1 MSKNKSK
8 LELADIFRRYGN
20 GFRKNNF
27 LSSEQS
33 KAMHHIETCRTAV
46 LGGHIEACDHC
57 GFEKNAYNSCRDR
70 HCPKCQTLVKE
81 KWLSARKAELLP
93 CPYFHNVFTLP
104 HELNLLILTNK
115 RVMLTML
122 FAAVKETLQVFAA
135 DPQWR
140 LVGQLG
146 FIAVLH
152 TWNQKLMDHFHLH
165 CIVPAGGLSYDRK
178 QWIAVRNK
186 YLFRV
191 QSLSKEFRKRYLNKL
206 EKAYGQSKLSFH
218 GRASG
223 YEDKKKFRQLIETVK
238 AKQWIAYS
246 KQPFGGPE
254 QVFEYLGRY
263 THRVAIT
270 NNRIDSLENG
280 KVTFTYRDRSDENKA
295 KQLTVNAEEF
305 IRRYLLHI
313 LPSGFMKIRY
323 FGFLAN
329 TNKKECIPLIQ
340 QLINPDLKIT
350 EKVTESIQEMMLRLT
365 GTDISHCPECGKGKM
380 IYMKI
385 YRKHHWILP
394 DIHLKHRVLRYSK
407 ILTLN

>member
-1 MSKNKSK
+1 MRKSKNQ
-8 LELADIFRRYGN
+8 LELADIFRKHGDE
-20 GFRKNNF
+20 FRRNNF

-33 KAMHHIETCRTAV
+33 KTMRHIETCRTAA

-57 GFEKNAYNSCRDR
+57 GFVKNAYNSCRDR

-104 HELNLLILTNK
+104 HELNSLILTNK

-122 FAAVKETLQVFAA
+122 FAAVKETLQVFAG

-140 LVGQLG
+140 LEGQLG

-165 CIVPAGGLSYDRK
+165 CIVPAGVLSFDRK

-186 YLFRV
+186 YLFKV
-191 QSLSKEFRKRYLNKL
+191 QSLAKEFRKRYLNKL
-206 EKAYGQSKLSFH
+206 QKAYGKKQLSFH
-218 GRASG
+218 GRASE
-223 YEDKKKFRQLIETVK
+223 YEDKAKFRQLIETVK

-270 NNRIDSLENG
+270 NNRIDSLENN

-305 IRRYLLHI
+305 IRRFLLHI
-313 LPSGFMKIRY
+313 LPGGFMKIRY

-329 TNKKECIPLIQ
+329 TNKKVCIPLIQ
-340 QLINPDLKIT
+340 QLIDPDCKIAEKLT
-350 EKVTESIQEMMLRLT
+350 ETIQEMMMRLT

-380 IYMKI
+380 ISI
-385 YRKHHWILP
+385 EGLP
-394 DIHLKHRVLRYSK
+394 EVLLDTS
-407 ILTLN
+407 

>member
-1 MSKNKSK
+1 MMRTSKNQ
-8 LELADIFRRYGN
+8 LELADIFRKHGDE
-20 GFRKNNF
+20 FRRNNF

-33 KAMHHIETCRTAV
+33 KAMYHIETCRTAV

-57 GFEKNAYNSCRDR
+57 GFLKNAYNSCRDR

-81 KWLSARKAELLP
+81 KWLSARKEELLP

-104 HELNLLILTNK
+104 HELNSLILTNK

-122 FAAVKETLQVFAA
+122 FAAVKETLQVFAC

-140 LVGQLG
+140 LEGQLG

-165 CIVPAGGLSYDRK
+165 CIVPAGVLSFDRK

-191 QSLSKEFRKRYLNKL
+191 QSLAKEFRKRYMNKL
-206 EKAYGQSKLSFH
+206 EKAYGKKQLSFH
-218 GRASG
+218 GRASE
-223 YEDKKKFRQLIETVK
+223 YEDKAKFRQLIEAVK
-238 AKQWIAYS
+238 AKHWIAYS

-270 NNRIDSLENG
+270 NNRIESLEND

-313 LPSGFMKIRY
+313 LPGGFMKIRY

-329 TNKKECIPLIQ
+329 TNKKECIALIQ
-340 QLINPDLKIT
+340 QLIDPDCKIAEKLT
-350 EKVTESIQEMMLRLT
+350 ETIQEMMLRLT

-380 IYMKI
+380 IFI
-385 YRKHHWILP
+385 EDLP
-394 DIHLKHRVLRYSK
+394 EVSLDTS
-407 ILTLN
+407 

>member
-1 MSKNKSK
+1 MRKNKSQP
-8 LELADIFRRYGN
+8 ELADIFRMHGDD
-20 GFRKNNF
+20 FRQNNF
-27 LSSEQS
+27 LFSEQS
-33 KAMHHIETCRTAV
+33 KSMHHIETCRTAV

-104 HELNLLILTNK
+104 HELNPLILTNK

-122 FAAVKETLQVFAA
+122 FAAVKETLQVFAS

-140 LVGQLG
+140 LEGQLG

-152 TWNQKLMDHFHLH
+152 TWNQKVMDHFHLH
-165 CIVPAGGLSYDRK
+165 CIVPAGALSFDRK
-178 QWIAVRNK
+178 QWIPVGNK

-191 QSLSKEFRKRYLNKL
+191 QSLAKEFRKRYLSKLRKAYEQNKL
-206 EKAYGQSKLSFH
+206 CFH
-218 GRASG
+218 GRASD
-223 YEDKKKFRQLIETVK
+223 YEEKRKFRQLVETVK
-238 AKQWIAYS
+238 AKQWVAYS

-270 NNRIDSLENG
+270 NNRILALEDG
-280 KVTFTYRDRSDENKA
+280 KVTFTYRDRSDENKI
-295 KQLTVNAEEF
+295 KELTVSAEEF

-329 TNKKECIPLIQ
+329 TNKKECIQLIR
-340 QLINPDLKIT
+340 QLINPDLKVIEKQT
-350 EKVTESIQEMMLRLT
+350 ETIQEMMLRLT
-365 GTDISHCPECGKGKM
+365 GTDISCCPECGKGKM
-380 IYMKI
+380 VYTED
-385 YRKHHWILP
+385 LP
-394 DIHLKHRVLRYSK
+394 DTS
-407 ILTLN
+407 

>member
-1 MSKNKSK
+1 
-8 LELADIFRRYGN
+8 
-20 GFRKNNF
+20 
-27 LSSEQS
+27 
-33 KAMHHIETCRTAV
+33 
-46 LGGHIEACDHC
+46 
-57 GFEKNAYNSCRDR
+57 
-70 HCPKCQTLVKE
+70 
-81 KWLSARKAELLP
+81 
-93 CPYFHNVFTLP
+93 
-104 HELNLLILTNK
+104 
-115 RVMLTML
+115 MLTML
-122 FAAVKETLQVFAA
+122 FAAVKETLQVFAC

-140 LVGQLG
+140 LEGQLG

-165 CIVPAGGLSYDRK
+165 CIVPAGVLSFDRK

-191 QSLSKEFRKRYLNKL
+191 QSLAKEFRKRYMNKL
-206 EKAYGQSKLSFH
+206 EKAYGKKQLSFH
-218 GRASG
+218 GRASE
-223 YEDKKKFRQLIETVK
+223 YEDKAKFRQLIEAVK
-238 AKQWIAYS
+238 AKHWIAYS

-270 NNRIDSLENG
+270 NNRIESLEND

-313 LPSGFMKIRY
+313 LPGGFMKIRY

-329 TNKKECIPLIQ
+329 TNKKECIALIQ
-340 QLINPDLKIT
+340 QLIDPDCKIAEKLT
-350 EKVTESIQEMMLRLT
+350 ETIQEMMLRLT

-380 IYMKI
+380 IFI
-385 YRKHHWILP
+385 EDLP
-394 DIHLKHRVLRYSK
+394 EVSLDTS
-407 ILTLN
+407 